1 MQENNEPI
9 RELQARI
16 ALVEHHTSQMQGYKT
31 YILTV
36 AILILTTFE
45 IWFRVETC
53 HRGFPVNVIMSVAL
67 GAILASAI
75 AFVARSMWYGQ
86 LVRSAVRGPAV
97 TPVSA
102 DLLMSQLDQD
112 ITHHAQR
119 QVEIRTGRIDWIVKW
134 FAARG
139 DHRKTAELWAV
150 WLVSCLLISVVVF
163 FVSPMFGL
171 GPITLTPVFII
182 LGVLVIIL
190 VIALACLALDC

>member
-1 MQENNEPI
+1 MQEDKQI

-16 ALVEHHTSQMQGYKT
+16 ALLEHHTSQMQGYKT

-45 IWFRVETC
+45 IWFRVGTC

-75 AFVARSMWYGQ
+75 AFVARSLWFGH
-86 LVRSAVRGPAV
+86 LVRSSVRGPPA
-97 TPVSA
+97 TPVHPDS
-102 DLLMSQLDQD
+102 LMSQLDRD

-119 QVEIRTGRIDWIVKW
+119 QVEIREGVVDWIVKW

-139 DHRKTAELWAV
+139 DQKTTELWTV
-150 WLVSCLLISVVVF
+150 WLVSCLLISVLVLL
-163 FVSPMFGL
+163 VSPMFGL
-171 GPITLTPVFII
+171 GP
-182 LGVLVIIL
+182 
-190 VIALACLALDC
+190 